1 MRTTRITIL
10 SLLGLLFVAYF
21 ALVGAAISGVA
32 ILQSLTDQ
40 TSINNRVTA
49 KVTVQTFNG
58 TIEGIDPSGLRI
70 IIQTEMGMQSLP
82 VANEEVIHGLAQG
95 DQVTVKLDE
104 QGYVLAIVKNNF
116 APKPAPEPR
125 S

>member
-21 ALVGAAISGVA
+21 ALVGVAISGVA
-32 ILQSLTDQ
+32 ILQNLTDQ
-40 TSINNRVTA
+40 APIYDRATA
-49 KVTVQTFNG
+49 KVTVQMFNG
-58 TIEGIDPSGLRI
+58 TIEGIDPAGLRI

-82 VANEEVIHGLAQG
+82 VASEEVIYGLAQG
-95 DQVTVKLDE
+95 DQVTVKLNE
-104 QGYVLAIVKNNF
+104 QGYVLAIVRNNST
-116 APKPAPEPR
+116 PKPAPGPR

>member
-1 MRTTRITIL
+1 MRTTRLMIL
-10 SLLGLLFVAYF
+10 SLLGVLFVAYF

-32 ILQSLTDQ
+32 ILQSLADT
-40 TSINNRVTA
+40 NHRVTA

-58 TIEGIDPSGLRI
+58 TIEGIDPAGLRI

-82 VANEEVIHGLAQG
+82 VANQEVIHGVAQG
-95 DQVTVKLDE
+95 DHVTVKLDE

>member
-21 ALVGAAISGVA
+21 ALVGVAISGVA
-32 ILQSLTDQ
+32 ILQNLTDQ
-40 TSINNRVTA
+40 APIYDRATA
-49 KVTVQTFNG
+49 KVTVQMFNG
-58 TIEGIDPSGLRI
+58 TIEGIDPAGLRI
-70 IIQTEMGMQSLP
+70 IIQTEMGMQALP
-82 VANEEVIHGLAQG
+82 VASEEVIYGLAQG

-116 APKPAPEPR
+116 APKPAPGPR